1 MGKRNAIKRKYYKTR
16 AAVEWEAHRNL
27 RDRVVAIRPSL
38 NTSNSCSLPAG
49 NSGDFCSSL
58 QTFMHSRKRMQ
69 DDVIVLNDEQGVIR
83 DRNQVAQ
90 SVPTIFFHW

>member
-16 AAVEWEAHRNL
+16 AAVEWEAQRNL

-38 NTSNSCSLPAG
+38 NTSNSRSLPAG

-69 DDVIVLNDEQGVIR
+69 DDVIVLHEEQRVIR
-83 DRNQVAQ
+83 NRNQVAQ
-90 SVPTIFFHW
+90 SFPTIFFHW

>member
-38 NTSNSCSLPAG
+38 NTSVNSEQLQLTCGKLGGFLQFIA
-49 NSGDFCSSL
+49 DFYA
-58 QTFMHSRKRMQ
+58 F
-69 DDVIVLNDEQGVIR
+69 
-83 DRNQVAQ
+83 
-90 SVPTIFFHW
+90 